1 MRTLKQHPLWGA
13 ARQQVGLMKPSEQT
27 TVEQHISTCEGV
39 IDAAAAEEKTIAT
52 KLSALSA
59 TIAASPKS

>member
-1 MRTLKQHPLWGA
+1 
-13 ARQQVGLMKPSEQT
+13 MKPSEQT
-27 TVEQHISTCEGV
+27 TEEQHISTCEGV

-52 KLSALSA
+52 KLSAPSA

>member
-1 MRTLKQHPLWGA
+1 
-13 ARQQVGLMKPSEQT
+13 MKPSEQT
-27 TVEQHISTCEGV
+27 TVKQHISTCEGE

>member
-27 TVEQHISTCEGV
+27 TVKQHISTCEGE